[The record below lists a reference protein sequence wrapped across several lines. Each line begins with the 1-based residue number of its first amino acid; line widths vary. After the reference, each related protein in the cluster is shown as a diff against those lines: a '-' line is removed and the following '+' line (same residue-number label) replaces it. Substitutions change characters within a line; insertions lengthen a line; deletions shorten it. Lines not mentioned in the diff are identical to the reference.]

1 MKVKKIAMIIGEMTN
16 IDIMVRKRVVEV
28 IEDEEHYVTIGIP
41 EGEVDLV
48 PYFEKAEIDIEH
60 IKEEDWEVK
69 YIDQWLWSGK
79 RFEIPLIYAKYD
91 VIEMKFEAEQKR
103 NRHGKK
109 LIDEIY
115 SKIVLVTKNTE

>member
-1 MKVKKIAMIIGEMTN
+1 MKINKIAMIIPEIAN
-16 IDIMVRKRVVEV
+16 VVIMVREQVIEV
-28 IEDEEHYVTIGIP
+28 REDEEHYVTIVIP
-41 EGEVDLV
+41 RGEVNITQ
-48 PYFEKAEIDIEH
+48 YFKEAGIDIGH

-69 YIDQWLWSGK
+69 YIDKWLWSGR

-91 VIEMKFEAEQKR
+91 VIEMKLEAEQKR

-109 LIDEIY
+109 LIDEIE